1 MNGHPEEQFSTIA
14 ELLFLNAPNLN
25 FARLVS
31 DLDAVLT
38 RFRDLDRHLTWD
50 YEDIASFDMPGTKIV
65 LATND
70 APRPGVAMS
79 LTLSVG
85 PSQLPPRLNA
95 APLRHEQP
103 VRHDALCSKLAERVR
118 LRLHPDAVLWHE
130 CLGVVTPEVLD
141 GLAYSVPGLPHRKD
155 PDHPIF
161 RSVDA
166 ASFDALYAQGF
177 QPSNDRPQIP
187 KPRDPELARLRL
199 ALYPPEEP
207 AAPHLTS
214 PQMRLAA
221 HSMNATLIMV
231 SLPIGAALMTY
242 SVLRGDNMR
251 LTSRALVATGFAST
265 LMQSHIGQ
273 QMAAF
278 AGI

>member
-31 DLDAVLT
+31 DLDTVLA

-50 YEDIASFDMPGTKIV
+50 YEDIASFDMPGTRIV
-65 LATND
+65 LATSD
-70 APRPGVAMS
+70 APRPGVALA

-85 PSQLPPRLNA
+85 PSHMPPRLNA
-95 APLRHEQP
+95 APMRQEQP
-103 VRHDALCSKLAERVR
+103 VRHEALCSRLVERVR
-118 LRLHPDAVLWHE
+118 ARLNPDAVLWHE
-130 CLGVVTPEVLD
+130 CTGLVTAEVLD
-141 GLAYSVPGLPHRKD
+141 ALAYSKPGVSQRKD

-161 RSVDA
+161 HSVDEA
-166 ASFDALYAQGF
+166 NIDALYAHGF
-177 QPSNDRPQIP
+177 APSNDGPDIP
-187 KPRDPELARLRL
+187 VPRDPELARLRL
-199 ALYPPEEP
+199 ALYPPQEP
-207 AAPHLTS
+207 AVPNLVS

-231 SLPIGAALMTY
+231 SLPVGAALMTY

-265 LMQSHIGQ
+265 LMQSEFGQ
-273 QMAAF
+273 QIAAF